1 MRYAISASVG
11 ILTMSIDHGDGASWG
26 RAELWSL
33 REDVHVHFEP
43 ADGPVRLISNW
54 GNVTIQRPSPQVRE
68 ALRRMLLGPISLENV
83 VSSPTPRDGSTPSLK
98 PVHEVLDRLQPFIIR
113 SLGFGSGQPLL
124 SVVPLTPRSRFHPV
138 PLPADTR
145 IRLSGFAQLR
155 TDGDEYRL
163 ESPLALHRVLLH
175 RPEAVWLISS
185 LGRPVVASE
194 SARTWPHLDSLAAD
208 VLAYL
213 AAIGMVVGIN
223 DPEDASLFGW
233 STVDLTFHTRS
244 NNGLHDGAVG
254 ITYPMGQGGS
264 PEPVTQPRRS
274 DQGILLHRP
283 AWESLAAADPPLAV
297 VMEGRRSV
305 RTYSAEPVTV
315 EELGDLLYRAA
326 RVRSLIAPPP
336 NESEPHGDLALD
348 PRLSDRPYPG
358 GGACYELELYVT
370 VGNCSGISSGVYHYD
385 PLGHRLELVNAD
397 RKTVDGLL
405 HSAGLA
411 AAMQAPPPVLITM
424 TARYRRLSWKYEGIV
439 YATVLKDV
447 GVLLQNLYLVC
458 TAMRLA
464 PCALGSVNLDAT
476 ARAFGTDWQL
486 EPSVGQFIL
495 GRAPDT
501 PPRYEWRWEPANDPQ
516 WADHARALLRT
527 GEMS

>member
-1 MRYAISASVG
+1 
-11 ILTMSIDHGDGASWG
+11 MSIDHGDGG
-26 RAELWSL
+26 QAELWSL
-33 REDVHVHFEP
+33 REDVHVHFEA

-83 VSSPTPRDGSTPSLK
+83 VNGPTRHDGSVPSLE
-98 PVHEVLDRLQPFIIR
+98 PVYEVLDQLQPFIIR
-113 SLGFGSGQPLL
+113 SLGFKSGQPLL

-155 TDGDEYRL
+155 TDGNEYRL
-163 ESPLALHRVLLH
+163 ESPLSLHRVLLH

-185 LGRPVVASE
+185 LGRPVTVSE
-194 SARTWPHLDSLAAD
+194 SASTWPHLDSLAAD

-213 AAIGMVVGIN
+213 AAVGMVAGTN
-223 DPEDASLFGW
+223 DTEDASLFGW
-233 STVDLTFHTRS
+233 SAADLTFHTRS
-244 NNGLHDGAVG
+244 NRGRHDDAVG

-264 PEPVTQPRRS
+264 PEPVTQPPRS
-274 DQGILLHRP
+274 DEGILLHRP
-283 AWESLAAADPPLAV
+283 AWESLVAADPPLAV
-297 VMEGRRSV
+297 AMEGRRSV
-305 RTYSAEPVTV
+305 RTYSAEPVTA

-326 RVRSLIAPPP
+326 RVRSLIAPPSD
-336 NESEPHGDLALD
+336 ESEPDGGLAPD

-370 VGNCSGISSGVYHYD
+370 VGNCSGISPGVYHYD
-385 PLGHRLELVNAD
+385 PLGHRLEPVNAD
-397 RKTVDGLL
+397 RKTVDDLL
-405 HSAGLA
+405 YNAGLTA
-411 AAMQAPPPVLITM
+411 TTQVPPPVLITM

-439 YATVLKDV
+439 YATVLRDV

-464 PCALGSVNLDAT
+464 PCAIGSANLDAT
-476 ARAFGTDWQL
+476 AHAFGIDWRLQ
-486 EPSVGQFIL
+486 PSVGQLIL
-495 GRAPDT
+495 GRASDT

-516 WADHARALLRT
+516 WADRARALLRGPKT
-527 GEMS
+527 S